1 VILHIFRKEQSVS
14 EDAVSPM
21 GMSLFGDIVVLDLTS
36 TIRGMHCTKMFG
48 DYGAE
53 VILIEPIGG
62 SSARR
67 MGPFAS
73 GKEDLETSLHFAHH
87 NRNKKSITLN
97 LETTRGQE
105 LLRDLVR
112 TADLLVEDWPVGALA
127 ARGLG
132 YEQLHELNPR
142 LVVCS
147 ITGFGQT
154 GPYAGFKTSN
164 IVEDAMSGLMGI
176 TGPADKPPTMTGGQQ
191 AEHAT
196 AMHAAFA
203 AASALL
209 YRDLH
214 GVGQHVDVS
223 AQECVGNMLENAL
236 EQYTYTGVVRKRAG
250 SRHPTAWPCTVFPCK
265 DGYIGMCCTGEKD
278 SRAAALLAE
287 DEYVANHPAMLDRFE
302 RRAHADEFEPRL
314 IAGYMKYGK
323 AELFHRG
330 QAMGVPIAMT
340 SDARDLAND
349 PHLNEVGFFAEFDHP
364 VIGKFKDIA
373 APVYFIQTPGVMRSA
388 APLLGQHTVEVLGR
402 LGLAEAELESLRTDG
417 VI

>member
-1 VILHIFRKEQSVS
+1 MA
-14 EDAVSPM
+14 EDAISHEEI
-21 GMSLFGDIVVLDLTS
+21 SLFGDIVVLDLSS

-53 VILIEPIGG
+53 VILVESPGG
-62 SSARR
+62 SPARHIS
-67 MGPFAS
+67 PFAQ
-73 GKEDLETSLHFAHH
+73 GREDQEASLHFAHH

-97 LETTRGQE
+97 LQTLRGQG
-105 LLRDLVR
+105 LLRDLALN
-112 TADLLVEDWPVGALA
+112 ADILVEDWPVGTLA
-127 ARGLG
+127 ALGLG
-132 YEQLHELNPR
+132 YAQLHEINPR
-142 LVVCS
+142 LVYCS
-147 ITGFGQT
+147 VTGFGQT
-154 GPYAGFKTSN
+154 GPYAGYKTSN
-164 IVEDAMSGLMGI
+164 IVEDAMGGLMGI
-176 TGPADKPPTMTGGQQ
+176 TGPIDHPPTMTGGQQ

-203 AASALL
+203 AAAALL

-223 AQECVGNMLENAL
+223 AQECVGNVLENAL

-250 SRHPTAWPCTVFPCK
+250 SRHGTAWPCTVFPCK
-265 DGYIGMCCTGEKD
+265 NGYIGMCCTQEKE

-287 DEYVANHPAMLDRFE
+287 DEYVANHPAILDRFE

-323 AELFHRG
+323 EELFHRG

-340 SDARDLAND
+340 SDARDLATD

-364 VIGKFKDIA
+364 VIGKYKDIA
-373 APVYFIQTPGVMRSA
+373 APVQFTATPGVMRSA
-388 APLLGQHTVEVLGR
+388 PPLLGQHTSEVLSR
-402 LGLAEAELESLRTDG
+402 LGLSEAEFSRLHVDG

>member
-1 VILHIFRKEQSVS
+1 MA
-14 EDAVSPM
+14 EDAESSSA
-21 GMSLFGDIVVLDLTS
+21 MSLFGDIFVLDLTS

-53 VILIEPIGG
+53 VVLVEPIGG
-62 SSARR
+62 SPARR
-67 MGPFAS
+67 VGPFS
-73 GKEDLETSLHFAHH
+73 SRKPDRETSLHFAHH

-97 LETTRGQE
+97 LHKTRGQE
-105 LLRDLVR
+105 ILRDLVHS
-112 TADLLVEDWPVGALA
+112 ADVLVEDWPVGALDVL
-127 ARGLG
+127 GLG
-132 YEQLHELNPR
+132 FAELHAINPR
-142 LVVCS
+142 LVMCS

-164 IVEDAMSGLMGI
+164 IVEDAMGGLMGI
-176 TGPADKPPTMTGGQQ
+176 TGPADKPPTMSGGQL
-191 AEHAT
+191 AEHNT

-203 AASALL
+203 TAAALL

-214 GVGQHVDVS
+214 NAGQHIDVS
-223 AQECVGNMLENAL
+223 AQECVANVLENAI

-250 SRHPTAWPCTVFPCK
+250 SRHPTAWPCTVLPCK
-265 DGYIGMCCTGEKD
+265 DGYVGMCCTQLKEA
-278 SRAAALLAE
+278 RAAALLADDE
-287 DEYVANHPAMLDRFE
+287 DLANDPVLENQFE
-302 RRAHADEFEPRL
+302 RRARADELEPRL

-330 QAMGVPIAMT
+330 QALGCPIAMT

-349 PHLNEVGFFAEFDHP
+349 PHLNDVGFFAEFEHP

-373 APVYFIQTPGVMRSA
+373 APVYFTETPGVMRSA
-388 APLLGQHTVEVLGR
+388 APLLGQHTAEILHSVGI
-402 LGLAEAELESLRTDG
+402 GEAELSFLRADG

>member
-1 VILHIFRKEQSVS
+1 MA
-14 EDAVSPM
+14 EDAVSHAE
-21 GMSLFGDIVVLDLTS
+21 MSLFGDIMVLDLSS

-53 VILIEPIGG
+53 VILVEPPGG
-62 SSARR
+62 SPARNI
-67 MGPFAS
+67 GPFAH
-73 GKEDLETSLHFAHH
+73 GREHQETSLHFAHH

-97 LETTRGQE
+97 LQTPRGQE
-105 LLRDLVR
+105 LLRDLAR
-112 TADLLVEDWPVGALA
+112 NADILVEDWPVGALTA
-127 ARGLG
+127 LGLG
-132 YEQLHELNPR
+132 YAQLHEINPR
-142 LVVCS
+142 LVYCS
-147 ITGFGQT
+147 VTGFGQT
-154 GPYAGFKTSN
+154 GPYAGYKTSN
-164 IVEDAMSGLMGI
+164 IVEDAMGGLMGI
-176 TGPADKPPTMTGGQQ
+176 TGPIDHPPTMTGGQQ

-203 AASALL
+203 TAAALL

-214 GVGQHVDVS
+214 GIGQHVDVS
-223 AQECVGNMLENAL
+223 AQECVGNVLENAL

-265 DGYIGMCCTGEKD
+265 DGYIGMCCTQEKD

-349 PHLNEVGFFAEFDHP
+349 PHLNEVGFFAEFEHP
-364 VIGKFKDIA
+364 VIGKFKDIG
-373 APVYFIQTPGVMRSA
+373 APVNFTATPGVMRSA
-388 APLLGQHTVEVLGR
+388 PPLLGQHTTEVLSR
-402 LGLAEAELESLRTDG
+402 LGLDEAELSLLHANG